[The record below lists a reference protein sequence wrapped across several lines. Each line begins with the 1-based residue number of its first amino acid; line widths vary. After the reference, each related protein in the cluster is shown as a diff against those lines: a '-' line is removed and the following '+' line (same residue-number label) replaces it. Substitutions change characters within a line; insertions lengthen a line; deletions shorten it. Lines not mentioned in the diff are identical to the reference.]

1 MDGTAIGQAILG
13 IGILFGPPSAA
24 YILRRPKLRNAP
36 NTKPSE
42 GSTKPGEGV
51 TCADHKQRLDEH
63 GERIRM
69 VEIMSGKLETTC
81 ATTNTLLVKI
91 ESKLDGL
98 TAR

>member
-1 MDGTAIGQAILG
+1 MDGNSIGQVILG

-24 YILRRPKLRNAP
+24 YIMRYAKPRNFP
-36 NTKPSE
+36 
-42 GSTKPGEGV
+42 GIKPGEGV
-51 TCADHKQRLDEH
+51 TCGGHEKRLDEH
-63 GERIRM
+63 GKRIRT

-81 ATTNTLLVKI
+81 QATNTLLEKI